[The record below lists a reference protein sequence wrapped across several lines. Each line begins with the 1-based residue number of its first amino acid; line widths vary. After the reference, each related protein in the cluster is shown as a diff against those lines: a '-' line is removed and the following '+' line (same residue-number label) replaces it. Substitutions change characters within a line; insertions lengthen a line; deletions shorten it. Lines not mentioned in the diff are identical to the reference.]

1 MGRGRGCVNAASAC
15 AVDGPPPLGLALL
28 RMSSLAPLAG
38 QPGSRTGRPR
48 LPGRGRPVR
57 AAGQAAVLAIAAL
70 LALDAGA
77 AGARSDTP
85 PPHPPSTSP
94 PRPADALR
102 ADRGGPARDAVVSL
116 GGCTGALVAPDL
128 VLTAGHCLPVP
139 HRAARPAGAAP
150 HDCAALPDQA
160 RVQGAP
166 WEDSDRWYAT
176 RIAPPV
182 RVGPDA
188 EAPLFRSRAV
198 AYALPRCA
206 DMALLRLAEP
216 VPPEV
221 ARPLP
226 ILTRAPLAGRLPRRT
241 ALRHVS
247 FAPLPGARPG
257 TAPRVTGPLLY
268 WGENDCV
275 LVALPPD
282 RGDGRRL
289 ASGDSGAPLLMR
301 DRDGREVVAGVLFVI
316 GQPDRATCGTIAPS
330 PHAQHGAW
338 TPTWR
343 PAPPGTAATDIGD
356 WLRRMAPQA
365 LHR

>member
-1 MGRGRGCVNAASAC
+1 MPETAPPA
-15 AVDGPPPLGLALL
+15 GP
-28 RMSSLAPLAG
+28 SLSWTSPD
-38 QPGSRTGRPR
+38 R
-48 LPGRGRPVR
+48 LPAP
-57 AAGQAAVLAIAAL
+57 AAAVRTVALAAL
-70 LALDAGA
+70 LALAAGA
-77 AGARSDTP
+77 ALAQADAAPAEP
-85 PPHPPSTSP
+85 PPSLPPP
-94 PRPADALR
+94 PADALR
-102 ADRGGPARDAVVSL
+102 PDRGGPERDAVVSL
-116 GGCTGALVAPDL
+116 GGCTGALIAPDL
-128 VLTAGHCLPVP
+128 VLTAGHCLPP
-139 HRAARPAGAAP
+139 SHRAARQAGAPP

-166 WEDSDRWYAT
+166 WEDSDRWYPT
-176 RIAPPV
+176 QIDPPV
-182 RVGPDA
+182 RLGPDA
-188 EAPLFRSRAV
+188 EAPLLRGRAV

-206 DMALLRLAEP
+206 DMALLRLAGP

-241 ALRHVS
+241 ALRHAS
-247 FAPLPGARPG
+247 FAPLPGAEPG

-275 LVALPPD
+275 LVALPPE

-316 GQPDRATCGTIAPS
+316 GQPDRATCGAITPGPRAR
-330 PHAQHGAW
+330 HGAW

-343 PAPPGTAATDIGD
+343 PAVPGTAATDIGT

-365 LHR
+365 EHR